1 MKWCVLVLVFA
12 GLTRG
17 DNAIDTNNIFNC
29 PELNA
34 QDEIDLDK
42 IMGKW
47 YVVEILEHRADPTK
61 SVSGTRIV
69 DSCPIVRLKPL
80 LEHAAL
86 KLLWSEESGNVEYT
100 FRIPDIARRK
110 GFWKTMTSQNGTLA
124 DRQKYMQFYGS
135 VHVMKA
141 VASDMV
147 LTFCSR
153 NPNNQLYSLLL
164 SREHTLQKS
173 DKRGVH
179 NLLARRGLKIV
190 SIRET
195 CVYGGAGSRRSALD
209 LVAWTT
215 LVGLLSS
222 SVLFRSWQ

>member
-1 MKWCVLVLVFA
+1 
-12 GLTRG
+12 
-17 DNAIDTNNIFNC
+17 
-29 PELNA
+29 
-34 QDEIDLDK
+34 
-42 IMGKW
+42 
-47 YVVEILEHRADPTK
+47 
-61 SVSGTRIV
+61 
-69 DSCPIVRLKPL
+69 
-80 LEHAAL
+80 
-86 KLLWSEESGNVEYT
+86 
-100 FRIPDIARRK
+100 
-110 GFWKTMTSQNGTLA
+110 LA
-124 DRQKYMQFYGS
+124 ERQKYMQFTGT

-164 SREHTLQKS
+164 SREHILQKS

-179 NLLARRGLKIV
+179 NLLSRRGLKIM

-195 CVYGGAGSRRSALD
+195 CMNGGAGFRRSALD

-222 SVLFRSWQ
+222 SVLLRSWQ